1 MKNRGIS
8 VKKLFIASLLM
19 VFVFDANAAIKTTNH
34 TAERF
39 AAEMEEQMSEA
50 DAIATLENDIAILDA
65 EIAKCEKSKKGWI
78 AATVIGSAGVV
89 STGIA
94 AGVQGVKIK
103 DQKDTIASKNKEIKD
118 LDAQIENKNKE
129 IKEINAAT
137 TQYD

>member
-1 MKNRGIS
+1 M
-8 VKKLFIASLLM
+8 A
-19 VFVFDANAAIKTTNH
+19 FVFDANAVVNTRNH

-39 AAEMEEQMSEA
+39 AAEQELEMSEA
-50 DAIATLENDIAILDA
+50 EAITTLESDIAILDA

-103 DQKDTIASKNKEIKD
+103 EQKDTIASKNKEIKD
-118 LDAQIENKNKE
+118 LDAQIENKNKD
-129 IKEINAAT
+129 IKETNAAAT
-137 TQYD
+137 IYK